1 MPAPT
6 PTISIG
12 MPVLNGA
19 AHLEQAIRSLRQQ
32 SFTDFELIISDNG
45 STDGTA
51 DIIARHAA
59 EDPRLRPVRQSHNI
73 GGLANFRY
81 VLEAARGT
89 YFMWAAYDDWHD
101 PNYLECLQAALAAD
115 PDKQMA
121 IPTVVRVIPDGSH
134 AEITQIPDLT
144 ELPRWR
150 RVARL
155 LDLSRGGSIY
165 SLYRRTA
172 ILDAYM
178 RAEQDFPYVWA
189 ADHLTILPF
198 LVNDRAVGVPQTR
211 FFNRD
216 TGMSEDRY
224 RPLSA
229 GQLWPYLTR
238 FLRFAVREIL
248 HSRLNPAEKALCLAC
263 LPIYANSKAVKWRKL
278 FKRTLGAPFL
288 RTEARELLK

>member
-19 AHLEQAIRSLRQQ
+19 AHLEQAIRSIRQQ

-45 STDGTA
+45 SSDATA

-59 EDPRLRPVRQSHNI
+59 EDPRLHPVRQSHNI

-81 VLEAARGT
+81 VLEAARGE

-101 PNYLECLQAALAAD
+101 PNYLECLHDALAAD

-134 AEITQIPDLT
+134 AEITAIPDLSRR
-144 ELPRWR
+144 PRWQ
-150 RVARL
+150 RVPRL
-155 LDLSRGGSIY
+155 LKRSRGGSIY
-165 SLYRRTA
+165 SLFRRAA
-172 ILDAYM
+172 ILDAYL
-178 RAEQDFPYVWA
+178 RAERDFPYVWA

-198 LVNDRAVGVPQTR
+198 LVNDRAVSVAQTR

-229 GQLWPYLTR
+229 GQLWPYLGR
-238 FLRFAVREIL
+238 FLGFAMREIL
-248 HSRLNPAEKALCLAC
+248 RSRLNPAEKAICLAY
-263 LPIYANSKAVKWRKL
+263 LPVYTNGKAIKWRRLLKQ
-278 FKRTLGAPFL
+278 TVGAPFL